1 MKIAT
6 MDTAERNGQAARAGH
21 PFVAARTRAGNAWV
35 VCLTDAAGSADE
47 ERAGAAAALA
57 NQAFLEACRAYEGL
71 QAGTRLQEA
80 LLHANDQLDDWWEEH
95 EGERIAVALTAVGLS
110 EAGADYL
117 AVGDGTVVVFDAEG
131 PTVLRRGLQ
140 DRTKENGPRTGLR
153 GKPAEPGRRRT
164 RTVPDAAEPEG
175 RRRRGQRPPRRP
187 GRRGLPLDRHDQ
199 PAAAATGGGAGRRRE
214 RRDAE
219 PATGSPRVRRERVVS
234 RCKPWTASRAA
245 KQPYAGCSTTPP
257 RPPRRAPDA
266 RCTRTGRGRCSAA
279 DGRTPT

>member
-21 PFVAARTRAGNAWV
+21 PFVAARRRAGNAWV

-80 LLHANDQLDDWWEEH
+80 LLHANDQLDNWWEEQ
-95 EGERIAVALTAVGLS
+95 EGERTAVALTAVELG

-140 DRTKENGPRTGLR
+140 DRTNENGPRTGLR
-153 GKPAEPGRRRT
+153 GSPLSPDNAERGRYPTPPNPKGVVVVGSGFLGSLDDEAFRWTGAISLQPRQLVAALVDAVSEET
-164 RTVPDAAEPEG
+164 RN
-175 RRRRGQRPPRRP
+175 RRP
-187 GRRGLPLDRHDQ
+187 GVHVY
-199 PAAAATGGGAGRRRE
+199 A
-214 RRDAE
+214 
-219 PATGSPRVRRERVVS
+219 VS
-234 RCKPWTASRAA
+234 EW
-245 KQPYAGCSTTPP
+245 
-257 RPPRRAPDA
+257 
-266 RCTRTGRGRCSAA
+266 
-279 DGRTPT
+279 